1 MQALI
6 IVDMLDDFVTGP
18 LANERNASAIIPGI
32 RALIDHALA
41 RPDWLVV
48 YSNDAHR
55 EDDPEMAVWGRHAMA
70 GTPGAQVIPALAP
83 TGAAREIVSPKRH
96 YGAFEGTG
104 LEEAFQRHGVTGVV
118 LTGQHTN
125 CCVRHTAYG
134 AFVRGL
140 RIAVPED
147 AVCVP
152 EGGDQAAALDY
163 LRAMYGAKIT
173 TVSALIGAAPARAAA
188 E

>member
-18 LANERNASAIIPGI
+18 LANERNASAITPGI

-48 YSNDAHR
+48 YSNDAHH

-140 RIAVPED
+140 QIAVPED

-173 TVSALIGAAPARAAA
+173 TVSALIGAAPAQAAA